1 MAQNMNNNDLPP
13 PPPYP
18 TRTASNINPLSTLR
32 RVGSATYSSAIDV
45 LISRFQAEQ
54 AILQPLTPNR
64 TPVRLESNKALVF
77 TDLARQEDEQADA
90 IRSGF
95 GVGTK

>member
-1 MAQNMNNNDLPP
+1 MAQNMNTP

-54 AILQPLTPNR
+54 AIMQPLTPNR
-64 TPVRLESNKALVF
+64 TPVRLEGNKALVF
-77 TDLARQEDEQADA
+77 TDVARQEDEQADE
-90 IRSGF
+90 IRAGL
-95 GVGTK
+95 GLGTK